1 MTPLERADRSKELL
15 DNVVFK
21 QAFNA
26 VETDIVGKLKT
37 VGFDDHVTQHELV
50 LCLQLLGNVRRK
62 IERWVEDGEVEKKR
76 IQQENWMA
84 RAKQAWRG

>member
-21 QAFNA
+21 QAFSA
-26 VETDIVGKLKT
+26 VEGDLIAKLKT
-37 VGFDDHVTQHELV
+37 VGFDDHLTQHELV

-62 IERWVEDGEVEKKR
+62 VERWVEDGEAEKKK
-76 IQQENWMA
+76 IAQDNWVA